1 MNVVVNLNKEV
12 GITSHGA
19 VIAVKKA
26 FKVRRAGH
34 TGTLDPQASGV
45 MLVCLNEATKI
56 ASLVESLEKEYIATA
71 KLGESTDTLDSEGRI
86 VRTVSEVA
94 VSDSDIRRI
103 LPGFIGEIEQ
113 LPPMYSALKVSGQPL
128 YKLARKG
135 VEVERKPRRVTVRA
149 LELLDFSTPFF
160 TIKVVCSKGTYIR
173 SLCNDIGD
181 ALHVGAHVTE
191 LVRTRVGTYRIENA
205 AKISELPLK
214 SEALYSTDTV
224 LNYLPEL
231 TVEGELLKRARNGN
245 PLPLSLLPY
254 SRRMIGLPVRL
265 KDDNG
270 RIFGIGKVAK
280 ELIKIER
287 LLLL

>member
-214 SEALYSTDTV
+214 SEALYSIDTV